1 MLSPRNHG
9 NYSGPAVPL
18 SYSQH
23 YGREHD
29 SVVNDAEPDDSFYSK
44 VSNKAKAA
52 YICKAAGVPPRAFYV
67 DVAFPVE
74 DWAVSGDVG
83 LITSGLYLADLR
95 RQFYALLLR
104 EGLVAENSPAW
115 AEHGKAEFWAHAFNF
130 ALARRT
136 SGALPIDPRVLH

>member
-1 MLSPRNHG
+1 MPAPRNHG
-9 NYSGPAVPL
+9 YYDGPAVPL

-23 YGREHD
+23 YGSEHD
-29 SVVNDAEPDDSFYSK
+29 SVVADAAPDESFYSK
-44 VSNKAKAA
+44 ISNKAKAA
-52 YICKAAGVPPRAFYV
+52 YICKAIHMPARAFFV
-67 DVAFPVE
+67 DVAFPVD
-74 DWAVSGDVG
+74 DWVTSGDVG

-136 SGALPIDPRVLH
+136 TGALPMDPRVLH